1 MQRIHTMLNYEFG
14 FDIMSGG
21 RKRVFVDA
29 RRIFVQ
35 ILNQKY
41 DLHISKPFKVLTL
54 GDVGKYIGNQ
64 NHATVLNL
72 LRNFDALC
80 SWEPSYLE
88 IYNRVLKKTSDDIS
102 IQIEVLHNKK
112 EELLEELV
120 LIEQSLKKLQHG

>member
-1 MQRIHTMLNYEFG
+1 MIEPKKKSGPAKHVLKDMQRIHTMLNYEFG

-54 GDVGKYIGNQ
+54 GDVGKYIGN
-64 NHATVLNL
+64 
-72 LRNFDALC
+72 
-80 SWEPSYLE
+80 
-88 IYNRVLKKTSDDIS
+88 RVLKKTSDDIS